1 MGNLLTNKDQ
11 GQVQIQPYTI
21 DSDAGYGYD
30 YAGVA
35 STESQKHQFLR
46 LLAILRK
53 RWWLILTTTLLVTG
67 FVVVY
72 QARQPDY
79 FRSTARI
86 QVNNE
91 MNPAAGGSSIVTSQ
105 GNDPGY
111 FATQLQIIEGTS
123 LLRRVA
129 KSMDLEHNEAFLNP
143 GRNSNLNT
151 WQKVLRMFGLYKP
164 ETVLASKPGSQPA
177 NRLDLAPETLSNLE
191 AQAEVL
197 APYVNTIKS
206 GLSVMPIKD
215 DRTASKETR
224 LIRVEFSHGD
234 PVLAAKVA
242 NSIADVYVLQN
253 LERKVESNASASDF
267 LQKKV
272 AALTMQIQSDEE
284 RLINYSNNRGII
296 SLDTAQNTVVQR
308 LGDLNAKLSAA
319 ENERITAETAYK
331 AARQNPMS
339 DAAAEN
345 SDARTAAI
353 EGQLTTLRQQL
364 AQLKTEFTDEWPDV
378 KRVKQQIAQLE
389 SEVQENRKRATQTKT
404 AQLLQTYQEAAQ
416 RERELRSNFESQ
428 RGAVLQQN
436 EAAINYRIIE
446 QEIGTN
452 KKLLDNLLQKERET
466 EVILNGTPNNV
477 YVADRASVPGIPEGP
492 QRMKSVLI
500 ALISSLFVGVGLAFL
515 VNWLDDT
522 VRVYDDLEA
531 KLGTPVIGQIPG
543 VRVGAARRFLSNR
556 KLLKD
561 RNGNGSA
568 AIVPSISAQ
577 PIVSEAFNQVRT
589 SLLLSPVG
597 KTPRT
602 VLVTSGQPTEGKTFT
617 SLNLA
622 KSLSQLGGKV
632 LLIDA
637 DLRCPKQH
645 VINGLSNENGLSN
658 LLSLAN
664 LDQKSI
670 DNAIAKDVAPDF
682 DVMTSGPL
690 VPHPANLLGLSK
702 MSSLL
707 VRLGAYYRYIIIDSP
722 PALYFADSIML
733 ASNVDAVVLVG
744 RVNFSSRELLALAKK
759 KLQGVHAHVVGIVL
773 NDVPTRNYAYSNYS
787 YYSQY
792 DEAETAS
799 TSGNGSN
806 TDGGK
811 ILDLE

>member
-1 MGNLLTNKDQ
+1 MGNNSLINKEH
-11 GQVQIQPYTI
+11 GQVQIQPFI
-21 DSDAGYGYD
+21 VDSDSEYGYD
-30 YAGVA
+30 YAGA
-35 STESQKHQFLR
+35 GNTESQKHQFFR
-46 LLAILRK
+46 VIAILRK
-53 RWWLILTTTLLVTG
+53 RWWLILASILLITS

-91 MNPAAGGSSIVTSQ
+91 MNPAVGGSTVVTSQ
-105 GNDPGY
+105 ANDPSY
-111 FATQLQIIEGTS
+111 FSTQLQILEGTN

-143 GRNSNLNT
+143 GKNSSLNT
-151 WQKVLRMFGLYKP
+151 WQKVLRMFDLYRP
-164 ETVLASKPGSQPA
+164 ETVSASKPDSQPA
-177 NRLDLAPETLSNLE
+177 NGLDLAFETSSNLE

-197 APYVNTIKS
+197 APYVNTMKN
-206 GLSVMPIKD
+206 GLSVMPITD
-215 DRTASKETR
+215 NRTASKETR

-234 PVLAAKVA
+234 PVVAAKVA
-242 NSIADVYVLQN
+242 NAIADVYVLQN
-253 LERKVESNASASDF
+253 LERKVETNASASDF

-272 AALTMQIQSDEE
+272 ASLTMQIRSDEE

-296 SLDTAQNTVVQR
+296 SLDSAQNTVVQR
-308 LGDLNAKLSAA
+308 LGDLNSKLSAA
-319 ENERITAETAYK
+319 ESERLTAETAYK
-331 AARQNPMS
+331 AAMQNPMS
-339 DAAAEN
+339 DVAAEN
-345 SDARTAAI
+345 SDGRTTAI

-364 AQLKTEFTDEWPDV
+364 AQLKTEFTDEWPEV
-378 KRVKQQIAQLE
+378 KRVKQQIALLE
-389 SEVQENRKRATQTKT
+389 AEFKENRKRATQTKT

-452 KKLLDNLLQKERET
+452 KKLLDSLLQKERET

-477 YVADRASVPGIPEGP
+477 YVADRASVPGSPEGP
-492 QRMKSVLI
+492 QRMKSVLT
-500 ALISSLFVGVGLAFL
+500 ALIASLFVGVGLAFL

-522 VRVYDDLEA
+522 VRVYDDVEA

-543 VRVGAARRFLSNR
+543 VRVGAGRRFFSNR
-556 KLLKD
+556 KLLTNG
-561 RNGNGSA
+561 NGNGSA
-568 AIVPSISAQ
+568 AIVSYVSEQ
-577 PIVSEAFNQVRT
+577 PIISEAFNQVRT
-589 SLLLSPVG
+589 SLLLSSVG

-645 VINGLSNENGLSN
+645 LINGLSNEKGLSN
-658 LLSLAN
+658 LLSLPN
-664 LDQKSI
+664 LDQRSI
-670 DNAIAKDVAPDF
+670 DDAIVKSVAPDL

-707 VRLGAYYRYIIIDSP
+707 VRLGAYYRHIIIDSP

-744 RVNFSSRELLALAKK
+744 RVNFSSRELLLLAKK
-759 KLQGVHAHVVGIVL
+759 KLQGIRANVVGIVL
-773 NDVPTRNYAYSNYS
+773 NDVPSSNYPYS
-787 YYSQY
+787 HYGDYSQY
-792 DEAETAS
+792 EEAGNLH
-799 TSGNGSN
+799 GNGN
-806 TDGGK
+806 GDGGK